1 MSQVEVS
8 KADDKPVD
16 DTASQISDS
25 KRVVVDS
32 RTADL
37 DDKPRFSTTKIEL
50 WAFYVYYIV
59 STLFLFPVHH
69 N

>member
-1 MSQVEVS
+1 MSQVEVP

-25 KRVVVDS
+25 KKVVVDS

-59 STLFLFPVHH
+59 STLSPSFFHY